1 MSIRTVLNFMMRKT
15 ILTCCLIRLNDAR
28 ECRTGIRGKRFMVR
42 TFDFIFLLK
51 RNKEDRDKIYSM
63 MEASENIE
71 CDLGGWHLL
80 FEQDRKTMTVTNS
93 GTDEH
98 LSYKFVPAEIS
109 YDSLKALIDPK
120 DKQETELQIK
130 YL

>member
-1 MSIRTVLNFMMRKT
+1 
-15 ILTCCLIRLNDAR
+15 
-28 ECRTGIRGKRFMVR
+28 MVR

-71 CDLGGWHLL
+71 CDLGGWHLV
-80 FEQDRKTMTVTNS
+80 FEQDRKIVTVTDN

-98 LSYKFVPAEIS
+98 LSYKFDPAEIS
-109 YDSLKALIDPK
+109 FDSLKSLMDP
-120 DKQETELQIK
+120 DSRQETEFQIK

>member
-1 MSIRTVLNFMMRKT
+1 MI
-15 ILTCCLIRLNDAR
+15 
-28 ECRTGIRGKRFMVR
+28 R
-42 TFDFIFLLK
+42 TFDFVFSLQ
-51 RNKEDRDKIYSM
+51 RSKEERDEIYRM
-63 MEASENIE
+63 MEESENVE

-80 FEQDRKTMTVTNS
+80 FEQDKKTVTVTDN

>member
-1 MSIRTVLNFMMRKT
+1 
-15 ILTCCLIRLNDAR
+15 
-28 ECRTGIRGKRFMVR
+28 MVR

-51 RNKEDRDKIYSM
+51 RNTEDRDKIYSM

-71 CDLGGWHLL
+71 CDLGGWHLF
-80 FEQDRKTMTVTNS
+80 FEQDRKIVTVTDN
-93 GTDEH
+93 GMDEH

-109 YDSLKALIDPK
+109 YGSLKALIDPK
-120 DKQETELQIK
+120 DKQEPELQVK